1 MKTIISKAMVLMI
14 VCISLLSFSPKPGGE
29 GFEIYLNNKM
39 VLQQYGTAMHEIKH
53 LSLDQTDNNAQLIIK
68 YYHCGKVA
76 KNRIVTIR
84 DQQNRSLKEFHF
96 ADAATPMAAMA
107 VNVSDIINLKKGKGS
122 QLNIYYASSELS
134 KERLLTSIIT
144 GANTRP

>member
-1 MKTIISKAMVLMI
+1 MVLFTVWI
-14 VCISLLSFSPKPGGE
+14 GLLSFSSIPGGE

-39 VLQQYGTAMHEIKH
+39 VLQQYGTAMNEIKN

-84 DQQNRSLKEFHF
+84 DQQNKSLKEFRF
-96 ADAATPMAAMA
+96 ADAATPMAAIA
-107 VNVSDIINLKKGKGS
+107 VKVSDIINLKKGKGS
-122 QLNIYYASSELS
+122 QLNIYYSSSELS
-134 KERLLTSIIT
+134 KERLLTSIST